1 MQNTIIIFENSLKAQ
16 KDRASELLGDL
27 TYSLALQKLSQ
38 NIELQTALKEFLEV
52 LKKLDLLSNKNITQ
66 VIKALI
72 KAKIQKE
79 ENTLYTLINEMGIL
93 RSKIEQQKNAIKN
106 EVSQTFYELKQSVDN
121 SDFGKQISSS
131 IDDAFLFEVEILGI
145 LKETAESAFITTL
158 EKGEDI
164 ELTISEI
171 SKDLMYSAV
180 CEANFHKENILQS
193 SKILL
198 NSAFELANE
207 YKNLAG
213 DLCIGVVKG
222 TQEGIGLGVEKF
234 RTSFYYCAFEEDLNL
249 KEKELIDL
257 EDDFITLLKTMSKNY
272 ENPVADILKNLL
284 ENDLDTL
291 FAKFKRLMSESRA
304 QILLSI
310 NEFKKKPKIDD
321 FSSLTQSKLNV
332 FKKEINDLEKVVSE
346 KYKDFNTTQA
356 KKLGINL
363 WEKAKALIKR

>member
-16 KDRASELLGDL
+16 KVHSSEFLANLS
-27 TYSLALQKLSQ
+27 YNLALQMPK
-38 NIELQTALKEFLEV
+38 NADLQSILKEFLKV
-52 LKKLDLLSNKNITQ
+52 LKKLDLLDSKNTSQ

-72 KAKIQKE
+72 KAKIQND
-79 ENTLYTLINEMGIL
+79 ENALYTLINEMGIL
-93 RSKIEQQKNAIKN
+93 RSKIERQKNAIKN
-106 EVSQTFYELKQSVDN
+106 EVSKTFYQLKQGIDS
-121 SDFGKQISSS
+121 SDFGKDISSS
-131 IDDAFLFEVEILGI
+131 IDEAFLFEVEILGM

-180 CEANFHKENILQS
+180 CEAKFHKENILQS
-193 SKILL
+193 SKIIL

-207 YKNLAG
+207 YKNLAKE
-213 DLCIGVVKG
+213 LCIGVVKG

-234 RTSFYYCAFEEDLNL
+234 KNSFHYCALEEDLRL

-257 EDDFITLLKTMSKNY
+257 EDDFITLLKTMANHY
-272 ENPVADILKNLL
+272 ENPVAKILKNLL

-291 FAKFKRLMSESRA
+291 FAKFKRLMNESRA
-304 QILLSI
+304 QILLSL
-310 NEFKKKPKIDD
+310 NEMRKNPKVDD
-321 FSSLTQSKLNV
+321 FSRLTQSKLNV
-332 FKKEINDLEKVVSE
+332 FKKEINDLENVVGE

-356 KKLGINL
+356 KKLGISL

>member
-1 MQNTIIIFENSLKAQ
+1 MQNAVIIFENSLKAQ
-16 KDRASELLGDL
+16 KEHSSEFLEN
-27 TYSLALQKLSQ
+27 LAYNLILQMPQS
-38 NIELQTALKEFLEV
+38 IELQVVLKEFLQV
-52 LKKLDLLSNKNITQ
+52 LKKLDLLSNENITQ
-66 VIKALI
+66 IIKAFI
-72 KAKIQKE
+72 KAKIQKD

-106 EVSQTFYELKQSVDN
+106 EVSKTFYELKQSLDHSN
-121 SDFGKQISSS
+121 FGKEISNS
-131 IDDAFLFEVEILGI
+131 IDEAFLFEVEMLGM

-180 CEANFHKENILQS
+180 CEANFRKENILQS

-207 YKNLAG
+207 YKNLAHE
-213 DLCIGVVKG
+213 LCIGVVKG

-234 RTSFYYCAFEEDLNL
+234 KNSFHYCALEEDLKL

-257 EDDFITLLKTMSKNY
+257 EDDFIILLKTMSKDY
-272 ENPVADILKNLL
+272 DNPVAKILKNLL

-291 FAKFKRLMSESRA
+291 FAKFKRLMNESRM
-304 QILLSI
+304 QILFSV
-310 NEFKKKPKIDD
+310 NELKKKPKIDD
-321 FSSLTQSKLNV
+321 FSKLTQSKLNV
-332 FKKEINDLEKVVSE
+332 FKKEMSDLEKVVSE

-356 KKLGINL
+356 KKLGISL
-363 WEKAKALIKR
+363 WEKAKSLIKR